1 MESDGLLTLSIP
13 PSARGVRHQ
22 VGIDFSIEYP
32 PHDGSV
38 DHLPLAPPPG
48 NSGGGIWLIPGFEAG
63 KIWLQEDIKLVAI
76 ARKWYKPSKEVWG
89 TRIDFWLQ
97 LVWEDFRIY
106 AEILSERQVRAFAPN
121 QPIERTAEAA
131 AHRQHR

>member
-1 MESDGLLTLSIP
+1 MESDGLLTLPIP

-22 VGIDFSIEYP
+22 VGIDFWIEYP

-97 LVWEDFRIY
+97 LVWEDFQDLRGD
-106 AEILSERQVRAFAPN
+106 
-121 QPIERTAEAA
+121 IERTTGQSFCAQPADRA
-131 AHRQHR
+131 DR